1 MEAIAHARFQRFGAR
16 KVAQVLKQIRG
27 MSLEKATETL
37 PLTQRRCAVM
47 VAKTLKSASSKLQK
61 KLGKKMDPANIWI
74 TQAWV
79 GLGPMG
85 QMKRVK
91 PAPMGRAMTF
101 KRKVCHVTMVVA
113 DERAGKRNNNGK

>member
-1 MEAIAHARFQRFGAR
+1 MPSISKKGNQMPASPIRKLAPFAEAAI
-16 KVAQVLKQIRG
+16 
-27 MSLEKATETL
+27 KA
-37 PLTQRRCAVM
+37 
-47 VAKTLKSASSKLQK
+47 
-61 KLGKKMDPANIWI
+61 GKKMDPANIWI
-74 TQAWV
+74 TKTWV

-113 DERAGKRNNNGK
+113 DERAGKRNNHGK